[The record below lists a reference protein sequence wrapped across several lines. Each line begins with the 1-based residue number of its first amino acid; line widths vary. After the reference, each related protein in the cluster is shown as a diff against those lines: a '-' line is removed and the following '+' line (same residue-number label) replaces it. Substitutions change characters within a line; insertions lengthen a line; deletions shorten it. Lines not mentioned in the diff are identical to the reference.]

1 MNLVLT
7 QNSIPYAQAM
17 SAALWSLARPTRGE
31 GDTAYAVGW
40 IQHPTTGE
48 VALQLGDYRQRVD
61 PDADVEAFVS
71 ALPIPADEAETLS
84 TTLDNARG
92 QVLAVADWL
101 PPSLAAN
108 TLTDA
113 EMKTGGWYAPTD
125 PA

>member
-1 MNLVLT
+1 MNLILS
-7 QNSIPYAQAM
+7 QPSIPYAQAM

-40 IQHPTTGE
+40 VQHPTTGE

-71 ALPIPADEAETLS
+71 ALPIPDDEAATLR

-101 PPSLAAN
+101 PPTLRAN
-108 TLTDA
+108 VLTDEQMRA
-113 EMKTGGWYAPTD
+113 AGWWPE
-125 PA
+125 PAI